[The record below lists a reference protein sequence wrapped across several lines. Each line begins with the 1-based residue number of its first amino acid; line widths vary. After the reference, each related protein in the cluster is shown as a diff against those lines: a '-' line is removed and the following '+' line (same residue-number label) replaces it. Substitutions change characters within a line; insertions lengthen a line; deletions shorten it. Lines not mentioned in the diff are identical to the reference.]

1 MSCKYGMIRVA
12 IIMNK
17 DPSRKEADE
26 YKATSGFLHFAG
38 YRYWTAS
45 LLPALVGTTLPFW
58 LKPPGFSFKWF
69 EAIEFLIA
77 TVLFQAGF
85 SFLHARFEESFTT
98 KWTKSRLFWTGTM
111 CLLAAVLI
119 GLHLNNILQLN
130 KYVHKSIFIV
140 FGVATIFTG
149 VLYVV
154 PPFSFFKRIGG
165 EVILCVGLGM
175 IPVLGAYLIQT
186 GDLTR
191 TVYLA
196 SLPLVVSTGLWVWVS
211 ELISR
216 ADDERTG
223 RNTMVMIFTPRFS
236 GRFVTLI
243 LTIFLYATLVLAVF
257 GRSSLNPLS
266 LIALLSFGLA
276 LKIVTVSWNEYA
288 NVTKM
293 LKVRGYAFIIHL
305 AICIIIIVSSLTAF
319 LR

>member
-1 MSCKYGMIRVA
+1 
-12 IIMNK
+12 MNN
-17 DPSRKEADE
+17 DLSGKEADK
-26 YKATSGFLHFAG
+26 YKATSGFFHFAG

-58 LKPPGFSFKWF
+58 LNPPGFSFKWF

-85 SFLHARFEESFTT
+85 SFLHARFEERFTT

-130 KYVHKSIFIV
+130 KYVHKNIFIV
-140 FGVATIFTG
+140 FGVAAIFTG
-149 VLYVV
+149 VLYVA

-196 SLPLVVSTGLWVWVS
+196 SLPLIVSTGLWVWAS

-216 ADDERTG
+216 EDDERTG

-236 GRFVTLI
+236 GRFITLI
-243 LTIFLYATLVLAVF
+243 LTILLYVTLMLAVF
-257 GRSSLNPLS
+257 TRSSLDPLA
-266 LIALLSFGLA
+266 LIALLSFVLA

-288 NVTKM
+288 NVKKM
-293 LKVRGYAFIIHL
+293 LKVRRYAFIIHL
-305 AICIIIIVSSLTAF
+305 AICIIIIVSSLTSL

>member
-1 MSCKYGMIRVA
+1 
-12 IIMNK
+12 MNQEL
-17 DPSRKEADE
+17 SRKETNKD
-26 YKATSGFLHFAG
+26 KATYGFLHFAG

-69 EAIEFLIA
+69 EAIEFLIM

-85 SFLHARFEESFTT
+85 SFLHARFEERFTT
-98 KWTKSRLFWTGTM
+98 KWTKSRLFRTGII

-119 GLHLNNILQLN
+119 GLHLNNILHLN
-130 KYVHKSIFIV
+130 KYVHECIFI
-140 FGVATIFTG
+140 IFCITAIFVG
-149 VLYVV
+149 VLYVA

-175 IPVLGAYLIQT
+175 LPVLGAYLIQT

-196 SLPLVVSTGLWVWVS
+196 SLPLVISTGLWVWVS

-216 ADDERTG
+216 TEDERTG

-257 GRSSLNPLS
+257 ARSSLNPLS

-293 LKVRGYAFIIHL
+293 LKVRGYAFIIYL
-305 AICIIIIVSSLTAF
+305 AICIIIIVSSLTAIP
-319 LR
+319 R

>member
-1 MSCKYGMIRVA
+1 MK
-12 IIMNK
+12 K
-17 DPSRKEADE
+17 DLSRKEADN
-26 YKATSGFLHFAG
+26 YMTTSGFLYFAG

-58 LKPPGFSFKWF
+58 LKPPGFSFKWL
-69 EAIEFLIA
+69 EAIEFLIV
-77 TVLFQAGF
+77 TVLFHTGF
-85 SFLHARFEESFTT
+85 SFLLARVEDRFTT
-98 KWTKSRLFWTGTM
+98 KWTKSRLFWAGIM

-130 KYVHKSIFIV
+130 KYVYKNIFIL
-140 FGVATIFTG
+140 FGAATIFTG
-149 VLYVV
+149 VLYVA

-175 IPVLGAYLIQT
+175 MPVIGAYLIQT

-191 TVYLA
+191 TAYIA

-216 ADDERTG
+216 TEDERTG

-257 GRSSLNPLS
+257 ARSSLNPLS

-276 LKIVTVSWNEYA
+276 LRIVTVSWNEYA

>member
-1 MSCKYGMIRVA
+1 
-12 IIMNK
+12 MNK
-17 DPSRKEADE
+17 ELSRKETNKD
-26 YKATSGFLHFAG
+26 KATYGFLHFAG

-58 LKPPGFSFKWF
+58 LNPPGFSFKWF
-69 EAIEFLIA
+69 EAIEFLIV
-77 TVLFQAGF
+77 TVLFHAGF
-85 SFLHARFEESFTT
+85 SLLHAHFEDRFTY
-98 KWTKSRLFWTGTM
+98 KWTKSRLFRTGII

-119 GLHLNNILQLN
+119 GLHLNSILQLN
-130 KYVHKSIFIV
+130 QYVYKCIFII
-140 FGVATIFTG
+140 FGITGIFAG
-149 VLYVV
+149 VLYVA
-154 PPFSFFKRIGG
+154 PPFSFFKRVGG

-175 IPVLGAYLIQT
+175 MPVIGAYLIQA

-216 ADDERTG
+216 TDDERTG

-257 GRSSLNPLS
+257 ARSSLNPLS
-266 LIALLSFGLA
+266 LTALLSFGPA

-305 AICIIIIVSSLTAF
+305 AICIIIIVSSLTSL

>member
-1 MSCKYGMIRVA
+1 MAK
-12 IIMNK
+12 IMNK
-17 DPSRKEADE
+17 DLSRKEADNCRT
-26 YKATSGFLHFAG
+26 TSGFLYFVG

-58 LKPPGFSFKWF
+58 LNPPGFSFKWLG
-69 EAIEFLIA
+69 AIEFLIA
-77 TVLFQAGF
+77 TVLFHTGF
-85 SFLHARFEESFTT
+85 SFLHARVEDRFTT
-98 KWTKSRLFWTGTM
+98 KWTKSRLFWTGIM

-130 KYVHKSIFIV
+130 KYVHKNIFIF
-140 FGVATIFTG
+140 FGAAAIFTG

-175 IPVLGAYLIQT
+175 MPVIGAYLIQT

-191 TVYLA
+191 AVYIA
-196 SLPLVVSTGLWVWVS
+196 SLPLVVSTGLWVWIS

-216 ADDERTG
+216 TEDERTG

-243 LTIFLYATLVLAVF
+243 LTILLYVTLVLAVF
-257 GRSSLNPLS
+257 ARSSLNPLS

-276 LKIVTVSWNEYA
+276 LKIVTISWNEYA
-288 NVTKM
+288 NVKKM
-293 LKVRGYAFIIHL
+293 IKVQSYAIKIHF
-305 AICIIIIVSSLTAF
+305 AICIIIIVSSLSSI

>member
-1 MSCKYGMIRVA
+1 
-12 IIMNK
+12 MNK
-17 DPSRKEADE
+17 ELSRKEANKD
-26 YKATSGFLHFAG
+26 KTISGFLHFAG
-38 YRYWTAS
+38 YHYWTAS

-58 LKPPGFSFKWF
+58 LNPPGFSFKWF
-69 EAIEFLIA
+69 GAIKFLIA
-77 TVLFQAGF
+77 TVLFHAGF
-85 SFLHARFEESFTT
+85 SLLHAHFEDRFTP
-98 KWTKSRLFWTGTM
+98 KWTKSRLFWTGII
-111 CLLAAVLI
+111 CLLATILI

-130 KYVHKSIFIV
+130 KYVHKSIFII
-140 FGVATIFTG
+140 FGITAIFTG
-149 VLYVV
+149 VLYVA
-154 PPFSFFKRIGG
+154 PPFSFFKRVGG

-196 SLPLVVSTGLWVWVS
+196 SLPIVVSTGLWLWVS

-216 ADDERTG
+216 VDDERTG
-223 RNTMVMIFTPRFS
+223 RKTMIMIFTFHFA
-236 GRFVTLI
+236 GRFITLI
-243 LTIFLYATLVLAVF
+243 LTILLYSTLVLAVF
-257 GRSSLNPLS
+257 TRSSLNPLS
-266 LIALLSFGLA
+266 LIALFSLGLA